1 MPARERPYEK
11 KNCPR
16 CGKEFVCSAS
26 ARCWCFEYSL
36 SVEAM
41 DVIQNSYQGCVCPE
55 CLSQFA
61 STEIQEIKH

>member
-1 MPARERPYEK
+1 MPTKDRPFEK

-41 DVIQNSYQGCVCPE
+41 EIIQDSYQGCVCSE
-55 CLSQFA
+55 CLQQF
-61 STEIQEIKH
+61 SDTEKHKQTH